1 MKIKQII
8 LSYNNIYVLNFP
20 TKFSDPFRRKK
31 KENPNM
37 YDLQGNYLK
46 INIETNIREAKKK
59 NKKSVVVV

>member
-1 MKIKQII
+1 
-8 LSYNNIYVLNFP
+8 
-20 TKFSDPFRRKK
+20 
-31 KENPNM
+31 M